1 MPGLSAYDFANRLVS
16 DYPHVRLAW
25 MSGYPRDSFDRLDLG
40 TFFQKPIPA
49 DVLLGCISE
58 LLAEAGPA
66 PRQQ

>member
-1 MPGLSAYDFANRLVS
+1 
-16 DYPHVRLAW
+16 VRLAW

-58 LLAEAGPA
+58 LLAEAAPA